1 MTTYDRLL
9 DRPLR
14 SPIFPEPVRII
25 RVEKAG
31 NRQKVTAAGLTTQ
44 RLHQR
49 MLDAATMEGLLALVA
64 DQRTDFSGDPELFAL
79 GVEARR
85 IQLGYTFDP
94 FFAVSASR
102 IDPLPHQ
109 LEAVYGV
116 LLKRPRIRFLL
127 ADDPGAG
134 KTVMGG
140 LLLKELRYR
149 KLLDRVLIVTPA
161 NLTDQ
166 WRREMRDKFG
176 EDFQVINRDVAGLAY
191 GENPWEHENLV
202 VTSMDFAKRDENLEH
217 LRRVHWDLVI
227 VDESHRL
234 SATKYGSEIKRS
246 QRYRLGEML
255 AATSAHMLL
264 LTATPHQGDDE
275 KFRLL
280 LDLLEPD
287 LFATSGLLREA
298 ANKGENPIMLRR
310 LKEDMTDFDG
320 KPLFPPR
327 YVHTPQFKL
336 SPSERGLYERV
347 TEYVTKHFRK
357 AWDDKRRN
365 VGLAMTVLQRR
376 LASSTYAISRSLE
389 NRLKRL
395 QALRDDV
402 HNLADDPYMG
412 YTEEELEDLPEEERW
427 ALEDKLTERLTLA
440 RNLPQLEAEIRELE
454 SLSREARTLAK
465 LEQDRKLQELLKV
478 LTRLSGEK
486 LLVFT
491 EHKDT
496 LNFLVGVLQKQGYAV
511 THIDGSLTLEERVS
525 REHEFRDSAQIMVA
539 TEAAGEGINLQ
550 FCSVMVNYDLPWN
563 PTRLE
568 QRMGRIHRYGQ
579 KYEVNIHNLVAEG
592 TREGDVLTLVLAK
605 LQVMRDQLGSDRVYD
620 VVGELLGDIDLEK
633 LMLEHLLGR
642 RTLAEIQAMVEA
654 RLSPERVEYLKEVTL
669 EALAKRDLDLSRLRA
684 DREQSELTRIQPE
697 YTARFFVAALE
708 KQGGKV
714 ILRQDGLYT
723 MRVPFELR
731 NKAHNVKGEYPKVT
745 FDKKAAY
752 DAEFLAPGHP
762 LFDLVLQETLALAQ
776 PVLRQGATFELDGL
790 TSDAVL
796 GFYELAVV
804 DGQGVTAS
812 RRLFAIQ
819 DDPATQEPPKLVSS
833 RLLVDA
839 LPSASPLTDM
849 PNSDQLEGTLENWLL
864 DTQLEPFENEVRSER
879 LREVDIRRRYGTR
892 SLEHLIR
899 ESTRRLTQHKLK
911 AAQGDDMKL
920 AITQEERRS
929 RSLVERQRSFEAELE
944 KESQLIPE
952 PAGLLALAYMRPLQP
967 TQQHLPNE
975 DDPEIRKAVE
985 LAAMTVTEQYEL
997 AQGRIP
1003 ADVSAE
1009 NVGYDIRSLK
1019 PHKVSGAKPLESR
1032 FIEVKGRAGVGP
1044 VVLTPNEWITAG
1056 RLGNDYYLYI
1066 VTNALSAAPTLT
1078 IIQNPAENVT
1088 PGQEVTVTHYV
1099 IPTEEWQRAGK
1110 EAPTTERATP

>member
-1 MTTYDRLL
+1 MTSFDRLL

-14 SPIFPEPVRII
+14 SPIFPEPVRVI
-25 RVEKAG
+25 RVERTG
-31 NRQKVTAAGLTTQ
+31 SRHTVTAEGLSTRVTH
-44 RLHQR
+44 RR
-49 MLDAATMEGLLALVA
+49 MLDAAALEGLMALVA
-64 DQRTDFSGDPELFAL
+64 DERTDFQADPDLFAL

-85 IQLGYTFDP
+85 LQLGYTFDP

-176 EDFQVINRDVAGLAY
+176 ETFQVINRDVAGLSY
-191 GENPWEHENLV
+191 GENPWEQENLV
-202 VTSMDFAKRDENLEH
+202 VTSVDFAKREGNLEH

-234 SATKYGSEIKRS
+234 SATKYGAEIKRS
-246 QRYRLGEML
+246 QRYRLGEVL
-255 AATSAHMLL
+255 SQTSAHMLL

-287 LFATSGLLREA
+287 LFATTRLLQEA
-298 ANKGENPIMLRR
+298 AARGENPIMLRR

-327 YVHTPQFKL
+327 YVHTPQFRL
-336 SPSERGLYERV
+336 SASERALYDKV
-347 TEYVTKHFRK
+347 TEYVTKHFRR
-357 AWDDKRRN
+357 AWEDKKRN

-402 HNLADDPYMG
+402 HNLAEDPYLG

-427 ALEDKLTERLTLA
+427 ELEDRLAERLTLA
-440 RNLPQLEAEIRELE
+440 RNLPQLDAEIRELE
-454 SLSREARTLAK
+454 HLSREGRTLAR
-465 LEQDRKLQELLKV
+465 LEQDRKLQELLQV
-478 LTRLSGEK
+478 LARLNGEK

-496 LNFLVGVLQKQGYAV
+496 LTFLVDVLSKRGYAV
-511 THIDGSLTLEERVS
+511 THIDGSMGLEERVG
-525 REHEFRDSAQIMVA
+525 REREFRDAAQVMVA

-579 KYEVNIHNLVAEG
+579 KYEVHIHNLVAEG
-592 TREGDVLTLVLAK
+592 TREGDVLALVLQK
-605 LQVMRDQLGSDRVYD
+605 LELMREQLGSDRVYD
-620 VVGELLGDIDLEK
+620 VVGELLGDVDLEK
-633 LMLEHLLGR
+633 LMFEHLLGR

-654 RLSPERVEYLKEVTL
+654 RLSPDRVEYLKEVTL
-669 EALAKRDLDLSRLRA
+669 EALAKRDVDLSRLRA
-684 DREQSELTRIQPE
+684 EREQSELTRIQPE
-697 YTARFFVAALE
+697 YTARFFIQALTRL
-708 KQGGKV
+708 GGEV
-714 ILRQDGLYT
+714 TRRQDGLYR
-723 MRVPFELR
+723 MRVPYELR
-731 NKAHNVKGEYPKVT
+731 TKAHNVKNEYPKTT
-745 FDKKAAY
+745 FDKRAAY

-762 LFDLVLQETLALAQ
+762 LFDLVLGETLALAQ
-776 PVLRQGATFELDGL
+776 PALRQGATFELDGL
-790 TSDAVL
+790 TQNALL

-804 DGQGVTAS
+804 DGRGLAAS
-812 RRLFAIQ
+812 RRLFAV
-819 DDPATQEPPKLVSS
+819 QEQSGQPPQLTSP

-839 LPSASPLTDM
+839 LPSAPGETLDAEKIQM
-849 PNSDQLEGTLENWLL
+849 RLEDWLL
-864 DTQLEPFENEVRSER
+864 DTQLEPYEEEVRGER

-892 SLEHLIR
+892 SLAHLIR
-899 ESTRRLTQHKLK
+899 ESTRKLTQHKLK
-911 AAQGDDMKL
+911 GSQGDDMKL
-920 AITQEERRS
+920 AIVQEERRL
-929 RSLVERQRSFEAELE
+929 RLLQERQRSFETELE
-944 KESQLIPE
+944 QESQLIPE
-952 PAGLLALAYMRPLQP
+952 PAQLLALALVQPLKPAEQG
-967 TQQHLPNE
+967 LPNE
-975 DDPEIRKAVE
+975 DDPAVRKAVE
-985 LAAMTVTEQYEL
+985 LAAMRVAEEHERT
-997 AQGRIP
+997 QGRTP
-1003 ADVSAE
+1003 TDVSAE
-1009 NVGYDIRSLK
+1009 NVGYDIRSTGTAAA
-1019 PHKVSGAKPLESR
+1019 PHPTETR
-1032 FIEVKGRAGVGP
+1032 FIEVKGRAGVGA

-1056 RLGNDYYLYI
+1056 RLGERYFLYV
-1066 VTNALSAAPTLT
+1066 VTNALSAHPQLT
-1078 IIQNPAENVT
+1078 VVQHPAARLR
-1088 PGQEVTVTHYV
+1088 PGEEVTVLHYV
-1099 IPTEEWQRAGK
+1099 IPTEEWQRAGAASAV
-1110 EAPTTERATP
+1110 ETP

>member
-1 MTTYDRLL
+1 MTTFDRLL

-14 SPIFPEPVRII
+14 SPIFPEPVRVI
-25 RVEKAG
+25 RVERAG
-31 NRQKVTAAGLTTQ
+31 TRHKVTAEGLTT
-44 RLHQR
+44 RRIHQR
-49 MLDAATMEGLLALVA
+49 MLDGAAMDALTQLVA
-64 DQRTDFSGDPELFAL
+64 DQRTDFAGDPELFAL

-166 WRREMRDKFG
+166 WRREMHDKFG
-176 EDFQVINRDVAGLAY
+176 ETFQVINRDVAGLAY
-191 GENPWEHENLV
+191 GENPWEEENLV
-202 VTSMDFAKRDENLEH
+202 VTSVDFAKRDEHLDN

-246 QRYRLGEML
+246 QRYKLGEVL
-255 AATSAHMLL
+255 AQTSAHMLL

-280 LDLLEPD
+280 LELLEPD
-287 LFATSGLLREA
+287 LFATTGLLREA
-298 ANKGENPIMLRR
+298 AGKGENPIMLRR

-327 YVHTPQFKL
+327 YVHTPQFRL
-336 SPSERGLYERV
+336 SPSERALYDRV
-347 TEYVTKHFRK
+347 TDYVTKHFRK
-357 AWDDKRRN
+357 AWDDRRRN

-376 LASSTYAISRSLE
+376 LASSSYAINRSLE

-402 HNLADDPYMG
+402 NKLADDPYLG
-412 YTEEELEDLPEEERW
+412 YTEDELEDLPEEERW
-427 ALEDKLTERLTLA
+427 ELEDRLAERLTLA

-454 SLSREARTLAK
+454 SLGREARTLAK
-465 LEQDRKLQELLKV
+465 LEQDRKLLELLKV
-478 LTRLSGEK
+478 LGKLNGEK

-496 LNFLVGVLQKQGYAV
+496 LNFLVGVLHKQGYAV
-511 THIDGSLTLEERVS
+511 THIDGSMGLEERVG
-525 REHEFRDSAQIMVA
+525 REHEFRDSAQVMVA

-579 KYEVNIHNLVAEG
+579 KYEVNIHNLIAEG
-592 TREGDVLTLVLAK
+592 TREGDVLTLVLQK
-605 LQVMRDQLGSDRVYD
+605 LEVMREQLGSDRVYD
-620 VVGELLGDIDLEK
+620 VVGELLGDVDLEQ

-642 RTLAEIQAMVEA
+642 RSLAEIQAMVSA
-654 RLSPERVEYLKEVTL
+654 RLSPDRVEYLKEVTL
-669 EALAKRDLDLSRLRA
+669 EALAKRDVDLSRLRA

-697 YTARFFVAALE
+697 YTARFFVQALE
-708 KQGGKV
+708 KLGGRAT
-714 ILRQDGLYT
+714 LRQDGLYT
-723 MRVPFELR
+723 MRVPYELR
-731 NKAHNVKGEYPKVT
+731 SKAHNVRSEYPKTT
-745 FDKKAAY
+745 FDKRAAY
-752 DAEFLAPGHP
+752 DADFLAPGHP

-776 PVLRQGATFELDGL
+776 PVMQRGATFELDGL
-790 TSDAVL
+790 TGDALL

-804 DGQGVTAS
+804 DGQGSTAS
-812 RRLFAIQ
+812 RRLFAVQ
-819 DDPATQEPPKLVSS
+819 QRAEEMPTLVSP

-839 LPSASPLTDM
+839 LPAP
-849 PNSDQLEGTLENWLL
+849 QGEGSVPDGEGVSESLENWLL
-864 DTQLEPFENEVRSER
+864 ETQLEPYENEVRGER
-879 LREVDIRRRYGTR
+879 LREVDIRHRYGTR
-892 SLEHLIR
+892 SLEHLLR
-899 ESTRRLTQHKLK
+899 ESTRKLTQHKLK

-920 AITQEERRS
+920 AITQEERRL
-929 RSLVERQRSFEAELE
+929 RGLQERQRAFLAELE
-944 KESQLIPE
+944 QESQLIPE
-952 PAGLLALAYMRPLQP
+952 PAQPLALAYLRPLQP
-967 TQQHLPNE
+967 TTQNLPNE
-975 DDPEIRKAVE
+975 DDPAVRKAVE
-985 LAAMTVTEQYEL
+985 LAGMRVAEEYERT
-997 AQGRIP
+997 QGRTP

-1009 NVGYDIRSLK
+1009 NVGYDIRSVG
-1019 PHKVSGAKPLESR
+1019 KVPAASDLPQETR
-1032 FIEVKGRAGVGP
+1032 YIEVKGRAGVGP

-1056 RLGNDYYLYI
+1056 RLKDGYFLYV
-1066 VTNALSAAPTLT
+1066 VTNALSANPTLT
-1078 IIQNPAENVT
+1078 IVRNPAANLT
-1088 PGQEVTVTHYV
+1088 PGQEVTVLHYV
-1099 IPTEEWQRAGK
+1099 ISTEEWQRAGARPQ
-1110 EAPTTERATP
+1110 EHA

>member
-14 SPIFPEPVRII
+14 SPIFPEPVRVI

-31 NRQKVTAAGLTTQ
+31 MRQKVIAAGLTTQ
-44 RLHQR
+44 RIHQR
-49 MLDAATMEGLLALVA
+49 MLDAASMDSLMALVA
-64 DQRTDFSGDPELFAL
+64 ELKTDFQGDPELFAL

-140 LLLKELRYR
+140 LLLKELGYR
-149 KLLDRVLIVTPA
+149 KLLGRVLIVTPA

-176 EDFQVINRDVAGLAY
+176 ETFKVINRDVAGLAY
-191 GENPWEHENLV
+191 GENPWESEDLV
-202 VTSMDFAKRDENLEH
+202 VTSVDFAKREANLEH
-217 LRRVHWDLVI
+217 LRRVHWDMVI
-227 VDESHRL
+227 VDEAHRL

-246 QRYRLGEML
+246 QRYKLGEVL
-255 AATSAHMLL
+255 SQTSAHMLL
-264 LTATPHQGDDE
+264 LTATPHQGDNE

-287 LFATSGLLREA
+287 LFATTRLLEEA
-298 ANKGENPIMLRR
+298 AARGENPIMLRR

-336 SPSERGLYERV
+336 SPSERALYEHV
-347 TEYVTKHFRK
+347 TDYVTKHFRK
-357 AWDDKRRN
+357 AWDDRKRN

-376 LASSTYAISRSLE
+376 LASSSYAISRSLE

-395 QALRDDV
+395 EALKDDV
-402 HNLADDPYMG
+402 NNLADDPYLG
-412 YTEEELEDLPEEERW
+412 YTEDELEDLPEEERW
-427 ALEDKLTERLTLA
+427 ELEDRLAERLTLA

-454 SLSREARTLAK
+454 SLSREARLLAK
-465 LEQDRKLQELLKV
+465 LEQDRKLQELLRV
-478 LTRLSGEK
+478 LTSLGSEK

-496 LNFLVGVLQKQGYAV
+496 LTFLVGVLNKQGYAV
-511 THIDGSLTLEERVS
+511 THIDGSMGLEERVS
-525 REHEFRDSAQIMVA
+525 REREFRDSAQVMVA

-579 KYEVNIHNLVAEG
+579 KLEVHIHNLVAEG
-592 TREGDVLTLVLAK
+592 TREGDVLALVLQK
-605 LQVMRDQLGSDRVYD
+605 LEVMREQLGSDRVYD
-620 VVGELLGDIDLEK
+620 VVGELLGDVDLEK
-633 LMLEHLLGR
+633 LMQEMMLGR
-642 RTLAEIQAMVEA
+642 KSLAEIQAMVEA
-654 RLSPERVEYLKEVTL
+654 RLSPDRVNYLKEVTL
-669 EALAKRDLDLSRLRA
+669 EALAKRDVDLSRLRA
-684 DREQSELTRIQPE
+684 DREHSELTRIQPE
-697 YTARFFVAALE
+697 YTSRFFIQALT
-708 KQGGKV
+708 KLGGEV
-714 ILRQDGLYT
+714 TARQDNLYR
-723 MRVPFELR
+723 MRVPYELR
-731 NKAHNVKGEYPKVT
+731 SKGHNVKSEYAKTT
-745 FDKKAAY
+745 FDKRAAY
-752 DAEFLAPGHP
+752 DADFLAPGHP

-776 PVLRQGATFELDGL
+776 PVMRQGATFELDGL
-790 TSDAVL
+790 SKDAVM

-804 DGQGVTAS
+804 DGRGTTAS
-812 RRLFAIQ
+812 QRLFAVQ
-819 DDPATQEPPKLVSS
+819 HQPDADALPTLVSP

-839 LPSASPLTDM
+839 LPSTPEHAPDSEALQDR
-849 PNSDQLEGTLENWLL
+849 LEGWLL
-864 DTQLEPFENEVRSER
+864 DTQLETYEEEVRGER
-879 LREVDIRRRYGTR
+879 LREVDIRRRYGSR
-892 SLEHLIR
+892 SLDHLIR
-899 ESTRRLTQHKLK
+899 ESTRKLTQHKLK
-911 AAQGDDMKL
+911 GAQGEDMKL
-920 AITQEERRS
+920 PIGQEERRL
-929 RSLVERQRSFEAELE
+929 RVLQERQRSFEAELE
-944 KESQLIPE
+944 QESQLIPE
-952 PAGLLALAYMRPLQP
+952 PAQLLALALLRPLKPVEQG
-967 TQQHLPNE
+967 LPKE
-975 DDPEIRKAVE
+975 DDPDVRKAVE
-985 LAAMTVTEQYEL
+985 LAGMRVTEEYERQ
-997 AQGRIP
+997 QGRVP

-1009 NVGYDIRSLK
+1009 NVGYDIRSAGPQANADGK
-1019 PHKVSGAKPLESR
+1019 SQEVR

-1056 RLGNDYYLYI
+1056 RLGDAYFLYV
-1066 VTNALSAAPTLT
+1066 VTQALSTHPQLT
-1078 IIQNPAENVT
+1078 IVQNPAAKLT
-1088 PGQEVTVTHYV
+1088 PGQEVTVLHYV
-1099 IPTEEWQRAGK
+1099 ISTDEWQRAG
-1110 EAPTTERATP
+1110 EQTEEHA